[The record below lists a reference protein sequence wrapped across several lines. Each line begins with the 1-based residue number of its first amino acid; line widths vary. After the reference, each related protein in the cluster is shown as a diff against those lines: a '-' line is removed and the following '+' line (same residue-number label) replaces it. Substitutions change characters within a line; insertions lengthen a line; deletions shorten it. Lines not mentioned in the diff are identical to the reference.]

1 MAVLNL
7 FHIFATT
14 VDSTAVEKNLLI
26 MKFYNREKEIA
37 ELKRVQEL
45 AFGQNSRMIVVTGRR
60 RIGKTSLIKQA
71 LKGTPTVYFFIGRK
85 AESILVADF
94 IKIVRETLS
103 IFIPDGIS
111 NFTTLIQYLF
121 EIGKTRSFNIV
132 IDEFQEFYNI
142 RPDVF
147 SDMQNLWDEYRQET
161 KINLVISGSV
171 YSLMQKIFTD
181 HGEPLFGRADNIL
194 CLRPFNT
201 KVLKQIMEDFAPL
214 SSINFWNKRD

>member
-1 MAVLNL
+1 MAKTSIISIAKLVVLNL

-85 AESILVADF
+85 AESIYFYSGWHIQLYYFD
-94 IKIVRETLS
+94 TLS
-103 IFIPDGIS
+103 FR
-111 NFTTLIQYLF
+111 NR
-121 EIGKTRSFNIV
+121 K
-132 IDEFQEFYNI
+132 
-142 RPDVF
+142 
-147 SDMQNLWDEYRQET
+147 
-161 KINLVISGSV
+161 
-171 YSLMQKIFTD
+171 
-181 HGEPLFGRADNIL
+181 
-194 CLRPFNT
+194 NT
-201 KVLKQIMEDFAPL
+201 F
-214 SSINFWNKRD
+214 F

>member
-1 MAVLNL
+1 MAKTSIISIAKLVVLNL

-103 IFIPDGIS
+103 IFIPDG
-111 NFTTLIQYLF
+111 NFF
-121 EIGKTRSFNIV
+121 IGFHFPIER
-132 IDEFQEFYNI
+132 EC
-142 RPDVF
+142 
-147 SDMQNLWDEYRQET
+147 
-161 KINLVISGSV
+161 LVTVTSQFCSQF
-171 YSLMQKIFTD
+171 LC
-181 HGEPLFGRADNIL
+181 PFGA
-194 CLRPFNT
+194 
-201 KVLKQIMEDFAPL
+201 
-214 SSINFWNKRD
+214 